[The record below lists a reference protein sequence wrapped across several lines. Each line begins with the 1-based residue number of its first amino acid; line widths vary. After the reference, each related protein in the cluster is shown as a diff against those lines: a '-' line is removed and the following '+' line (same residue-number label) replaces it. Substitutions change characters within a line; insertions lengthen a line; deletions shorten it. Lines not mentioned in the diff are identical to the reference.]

1 MTWRHEILIMKTDI
15 EIARE
20 ADISPIELIASKID
34 IDDQYLER
42 FGKYKAKVNLS
53 IFDDKL
59 KDHQNGKLILV
70 TAISPTPAG
79 EGKTT
84 TSVGLV
90 DGLCHVGKK
99 AMICLREPSLGP
111 CFGMKGGAAGGGFA
125 QVIPMTD
132 INLHFTGDFHAIGAA
147 HNLLSA
153 LIDNHIHWDNQLNID
168 PRRITWKRV
177 VDMNDRSLRDITCGL
192 GGTAHGIPRQSGFD
206 ITVASE
212 IMAVFCLASDLDD
225 LKTRVG
231 NIVIGY
237 TKSNE
242 PVRAK
247 QLKADGAITALL
259 QDAFQPNLVQT
270 LENNPAFIH
279 GGPFANI
286 AHGCN
291 SVIAT
296 KTALKLADYV
306 VTEAGFGADLGA
318 EKFFDIKCRKS
329 GLTPDAVV
337 LVATT
342 KALKMHGGIRKDDL
356 GAENVDAVTKGCKN
370 LGRHIENIK
379 KFGVPVVVAINDF
392 ITDTKKE
399 HAAIIEYCKKIGV
412 ECKIS
417 SHWEKGGKGASDL
430 AEEVVKIA
438 DSNIAQFKTLYDNEM
453 SLWDKTQHIAQ
464 NIYGAAEIIADKKVR
479 NQFQKLEDDGFGEY
493 PICMA
498 KTQYSFSTDPLLMGA
513 PSGHD
518 VPIKEVRLSAG
529 AEFIVVVCGDIMTM
543 PGLPRI
549 PAAENIDVDQGGL
562 IQGLF

>member
-1 MTWRHEILIMKTDI
+1 MKTDI

-20 ADISPIELIASKID
+20 AEPKKID
-34 IDDQYLER
+34 EIAGQLGISDEYLELY
-42 FGKYKAKVNLS
+42 GKYKCKINLS
-53 IFDDKL
+53 INEEKL
-59 KDHQNGKLILV
+59 KEQKDGKLILV

-90 DGLCHVGKK
+90 DGLCHIGKK

-111 CFGMKGGAAGGGFA
+111 CFGMKGGAAGGGYA

-192 GGTAHGIPRQSGFD
+192 GGTGNGIPRQSGYD

-212 IMAVFCLASDLDD
+212 IMAVFCLASDFSD
-225 LKTRVG
+225 LQKRIG
-231 NIVIGY
+231 NIVVGY
-237 TKSNE
+237 SRSNE
-242 PVRAK
+242 PVRAS
-247 QLKADGAITALL
+247 QLNADGAMAALL
-259 QDAFQPNLVQT
+259 KDAFQPNLVQT

-291 SVIAT
+291 SVVST
-296 KTALKLADYV
+296 KAALKLADYV

-329 GLTPDAVV
+329 GLEPDAVV

-342 KALKMHGGIRKDDL
+342 KALKMHGGIQKEDL

-370 LGRHIENIK
+370 LEKHIENIR
-379 KFGVPVVVAINDF
+379 KFGVPVVVAINDYV
-392 ITDTKKE
+392 TDTKNE
-399 HAAIIEYCKKIGV
+399 HTAIIDYCKNIGV

-417 SHWEKGGKGASDL
+417 SHWEKGSLGAVDL
-430 AEEVVKIA
+430 AEEVAKIA
-438 DSNIAQFKTLYDNEM
+438 DSNSAKFKALYDNKM
-453 SLWDKTQHIAQ
+453 SLWDKTQYIAQ
-464 NIYGAAEIIADKKVR
+464 NIYGAADIIADKKVR
-479 NQFQKLEDDGFGEY
+479 NQFKKLEDDGFGEY

-518 VPIKEVRLSAG
+518 VPIREVRLSAG
-529 AEFIVVVCGDIMTM
+529 AEFIVVVCGEIMTM
-543 PGLPRI
+543 PGLPKI
-549 PAAENIDVDQGGL
+549 PAAENINVDDKGL

>member
-1 MTWRHEILIMKTDI
+1 MKTDI
-15 EIARE
+15 DIARAAE
-20 ADISPIELIASKID
+20 IKAIEIIAAKVGIGD
-34 IDDQYLER
+34 EYLEQY
-42 FGKYKAKVNLS
+42 GKYKAKVNLS
-53 IFDDKL
+53 IIPEKL
-59 KDHQNGKLILV
+59 KDHKDGKLILV

-90 DGLCHVGKK
+90 DGLCHIGKK

-192 GGTAHGIPRQSGFD
+192 GGTGNGIPRQSGFD

-212 IMAVFCLASDLDD
+212 IMAVFCLASDIDD
-225 LKTRVG
+225 LKKRIG

-247 QLKADGAITALL
+247 QLNADGAIIALL

-329 GLTPDAVV
+329 GLKPDAVV

-342 KALKMHGGIRKDDL
+342 KALKMHGGIQKDDL
-356 GAENVDAVTKGCKN
+356 GSENVDAVTWGCTK
-370 LGRHIENIK
+370 LERHIENSK
-379 KFGVPVVVAINDF
+379 KLGVPVLVAINDC
-392 ITDTKKE
+392 ITATEKE
-399 HAAIIEYCKKIGV
+399 HAAIIDVCKKIGI

-430 AEEVVKIA
+430 AEEVVKMA
-438 DSNIAQFKTLYDNEM
+438 DSKSAEFKTLYDNEM

-479 NQFQKLEDDGFGEY
+479 NQFQKLEDDGFGDY

-543 PGLPRI
+543 PGLPRV
-549 PAAENIDVDQGGL
+549 PAAENIDIDGEGL